1 MNEIYNYI
9 MNGTTDNFEK
19 IIMFSLFLMVFEGI
33 ISLIIELMRMGRG
46 R

>member
-9 MNGTTDNFEK
+9 MNGAVDPFEK
-19 IIMFSLFLMVFEGI
+19 IIMFSLFLLVFEGI
-33 ISLIIELMRMGRG
+33 ITMIVELIRMGRG